1 MPRDEIRAVYNAAQY
16 LPERRK
22 MMDWWANHL
31 DTLTA
36 AEGKIVSIGA
46 RRKS

>member
-16 LPERRK
+16 LPGRRK

-31 DTLTA
+31 DTLA
-36 AEGKIVSIGA
+36 AAQGKIVNIGA
-46 RRKS
+46 RRS